1 MIKGGEH
8 MGLFKKKQ
16 SDIQADPL
24 TDENDPQEQMDIDLD
39 EVMKKYDRESNV
51 RIWEGIPKYIVTGI
65 VTLFSL
71 YCIITTLFGKGLRRT
86 THYVPCIRPY
96 HRLYQLSCQEGT
108 AESQLYSMVRHSYN
122 DRRIVRLSL
131 FPL

>member
-24 TDENDPQEQMDIDLD
+24 ADENASQEQMDIDLD

-51 RIWEGIPKYIVTGI
+51 RMNT
-65 VTLFSL
+65 
-71 YCIITTLFGKGLRRT
+71 
-86 THYVPCIRPY
+86 VPTN
-96 HRLYQLSCQEGT
+96 HLSQN
-108 AESQLYSMVRHSYN
+108 AN
-122 DRRIVRLSL
+122 K
-131 FPL
+131 P